1 MLRSIV
7 ILNFGLQYCAL
18 YTHTKREACFMIIF
32 FICLTIL
39 ILGYKFYS
47 PFVEKQAGMDT
58 TVDTPQKRF
67 SEGVDYVA
75 IHPVRA
81 FLIQFLNIAGVGP
94 IFGPILGAL
103 YGPVALVWIV
113 LGNVLGG
120 AVHDFFSGVM
130 SIKEDGKSLPEIAG
144 HYYNVVFKGFM
155 LIFTAMLLFFVG
167 VVFIMS
173 PAGLLSNL
181 DVFEG
186 TFFANNTFW
195 VLAILAYY
203 FLATLL
209 PIDKIITKFY
219 PLFGLLMIVMTTL
232 IAGALLLDAP
242 HLPVAGDFLAYFEAD
257 HAHDFLEP
265 NPDGLPT
272 WPLLFITITCG
283 AISGFHSTQAPII
296 ARCLTNEKYVRPVYY
311 GAMMCEGI
319 VGCVWALAGIAAFPE
334 GYAGLKALLDQ
345 GGPGLVVNHVANSYL
360 GVMGGIMAIIAVAVF
375 PITSGDT
382 AFRSLRLTVVDAF
395 NIPQSL
401 RNRLLL
407 AVPILT
413 IAFFMTKLDFSVIW
427 RYFAFSNMLLSTSV
441 LWLATKYLFDRRAFH
456 WITSI
461 PAVIAT
467 GVTLSYIMTAA
478 IGFNLSAD
486 LGKPIGAA
494 VVVIGLVG
502 LVFVHSKHKKLDVA

>member
-1 MLRSIV
+1 ML
-7 ILNFGLQYCAL
+7 
-18 YTHTKREACFMIIF
+18 IF
-32 FICLTIL
+32 FICITIL

-47 PFVEKQAGMDT
+47 PFVEKQAGIDP
-58 TVDTPQKRF
+58 TVATPQHRF
-67 SEGVDYVA
+67 SEGVDYVP

-94 IFGPILGAL
+94 IFGPILGAI

-113 LGNVLGG
+113 IGNVLGG
-120 AVHDFFSGVM
+120 AVHDYFSGVM

-144 HYYNVVFKGFM
+144 HYYNIVFKGVM
-155 LIFTAMLLFFVG
+155 LLFTAMLLFFVG

-181 DVFEG
+181 DAFQD
-186 TFFANNTFW
+186 TFLADNTFW
-195 VLAILAYY
+195 VLVILGYY

-219 PLFGLLMIVMTTL
+219 PIFGLLMIVMTAM
-232 IAGALLLDAP
+232 IAIALLIDAP
-242 HLPVAGDFLAYFEAD
+242 HLPISGDFLAYFTTD
-257 HAHDFLEP
+257 HAHDFLAP
-265 NPDGLPT
+265 NPDGLPI

-311 GAMMCEGI
+311 GAMVCEGA
-319 VGCVWALAGIAAFPE
+319 VACVWALAGIAAFPE
-334 GYAGLKALLDQ
+334 GYAGLKAMLDV
-345 GGPGLVVNHVANSYL
+345 GGPGLVVNHIANSYL
-360 GVMGGIMAIIAVAVF
+360 GVFGGIMAIIAVAVF

-382 AFRSLRLTVVDAF
+382 AFRSLRLTIVDAF
-395 NIPQSL
+395 NIPQNI

-413 IAFFMTKLDFSVIW
+413 IAYFMTKLDFTVIW

-441 LWLATKYLFDRRAFH
+441 LWLATKYLFDRGTFH
-456 WITSI
+456 WVASI
-461 PAVIAT
+461 PAVLTT
-467 GVTLSYIMTAA
+467 GVTVSYIMTAA
-478 IGFNLSAD
+478 IGFNLPAD
-486 LGKPIGAA
+486 LGRPIGGG
-494 VVVIGLVG
+494 VVVVG
-502 LVFVHSKHKKLDVA
+502 LILLVFMHNKYKSVAA

>member
-1 MLRSIV
+1 
-7 ILNFGLQYCAL
+7 
-18 YTHTKREACFMIIF
+18 MIIF

-47 PFVEKQAGMDT
+47 PFVEKQAGMDS
-58 TVDTPQKRF
+58 TVATPQTRF
-67 SEGVDYVA
+67 SEGVDYVP

-144 HYYNVVFKGFM
+144 KYYNVVFKGFM

-181 DVFEG
+181 DLFKD
-186 TFFANNTFW
+186 TFLANNTFW

-209 PIDKIITKFY
+209 PIDKIITRFY
-219 PLFGLLMIVMTTL
+219 PIFGLLMIVMTV
-232 IAGALLLDAP
+232 AVAVSLLMNAP

-257 HAHDFLEP
+257 HAHDFLSP

-334 GYAGLKALLDQ
+334 GYEGLKSMLDL
-345 GGPGLVVNHVANSYL
+345 GGPGLVVNHIANSYL
-360 GVMGGIMAIIAVAVF
+360 GVLGGIMAIIAVAVF

-413 IAFFMTKLDFSVIW
+413 IAFFMTKLDFSLIW

-441 LWLATKYLFDRRAFH
+441 LWLATKYLFDRGAFH
-456 WITSI
+456 WIASV

-467 GVTLSYIMTAA
+467 AVTLSYIMTAA
-478 IGFNLSAD
+478 IGFNLSSD
-486 LGKPIGAA
+486 FGKPIGAVVA
-494 VVVIGLVG
+494 VVGLIGLVIT
-502 LVFVHSKHKKLDVA
+502 HSKHKKPLAQ

>member
-1 MLRSIV
+1 
-7 ILNFGLQYCAL
+7 
-18 YTHTKREACFMIIF
+18 MIIF
-32 FICLTIL
+32 FICITIL

-47 PFVEKQAGMDT
+47 PFVEKQAGIDPN
-58 TVDTPQKRF
+58 VATPQTRF
-67 SEGVDYVA
+67 SEGVDYVPV
-75 IHPVRA
+75 HPVRA

-120 AVHDFFSGVM
+120 AVHDYFSGVM

-144 HYYNVVFKGFM
+144 HYFNIVFKALM

-181 DVFEG
+181 DAFQD
-186 TFFANNTFW
+186 TFLANNTFW
-195 VLAILAYY
+195 VLAILGYY

-219 PLFGLLMIVMTTL
+219 PIFGLLMIVMTTM
-232 IAGALLLDAP
+232 IAIALLIDAP
-242 HLPVAGDFLAYFEAD
+242 HLPMAGDFMAYFEAD
-257 HAHDFLEP
+257 HAHDFLAP

-272 WPLLFITITCG
+272 WPLLFVTITCG
-283 AISGFHSTQAPII
+283 AISGFHSTQAPIM

-319 VGCVWALAGIAAFPE
+319 VACVWALAGIAAFPE
-334 GYAGLKALLDQ
+334 GYAGLKAMLDV
-345 GGPGLVVNHVANSYL
+345 GGPGLVVNHIANSYL
-360 GVMGGIMAIIAVAVF
+360 GLFGGIMAIVAVAVF

-382 AFRSLRLTVVDAF
+382 AFRSLRLTIVDAF
-395 NIPQSL
+395 NIPQSI

-407 AVPILT
+407 ALPILA
-413 IAFFMTKLDFSVIW
+413 IAYFMTKLDFSVIW

-441 LWLATKYLFDRRAFH
+441 LWLATKYLLDRGTFH

-467 GVTLSYIMTAA
+467 GVTISYIMTAE
-478 IGFNLSAD
+478 IGFNLSPD
-486 LGKPIGAA
+486 LGRPIGAA
-494 VVVIGLVG
+494 VVLLGLIF
-502 LVFVHSKHKKLDVA
+502 LVYINKSHKAASA